1 MNIQEILLKCDH
13 TNLKQTATWN
23 DIKQICDEGIEYG
36 TASVCIPPCFVKQ
49 AAKYVK
55 GRIKICTVI
64 GFPNGYQTTESKCFE
79 TTQAV
84 KDGADEIDMVINL
97 SYLKTNSDLALWEI
111 NQVKKA
117 AMGRLLKVIIET
129 CLLTDEEKLT
139 ACYIVSLSKADYIK
153 TSTGFSTGGATLE
166 DVKLLYENCFGK
178 KVKAAGGIKTL
189 EDGEKFIKAGAERL
203 GSSNLVRLAKEAGYA
218 NR

>member
-1 MNIQEILLKCDH
+1 MNIQEILSKCDH

-97 SYLKTNSDLALWEI
+97 SYLKTDRKS
-111 NQVKKA
+111 V
-117 AMGRLLKVIIET
+117 V
-129 CLLTDEEKLT
+129 
-139 ACYIVSLSKADYIK
+139 
-153 TSTGFSTGGATLE
+153 
-166 DVKLLYENCFGK
+166 
-178 KVKAAGGIKTL
+178 
-189 EDGEKFIKAGAERL
+189 
-203 GSSNLVRLAKEAGYA
+203 
-218 NR
+218 

>member
-1 MNIQEILLKCDH
+1 MNIQEILSKCDH

-178 KVKAAGGIKTL
+178 KVKAAG
-189 EDGEKFIKAGAERL
+189 E
-203 GSSNLVRLAKEAGYA
+203 
-218 NR
+218 